1 MKLINTRKP
10 VLLWLLTL
18 LSSTGPLLAQV
29 IPAQPSV
36 GQQPTG
42 AAASGQQPGA
52 QQAAGTGSVV
62 AQPQYTRNHQ
72 QRTVAARQQ
81 RIDWRTFIKYVDR
94 AG

>member
-62 AQPQYTRNHQ
+62 AQPGSTTRNHQ
-72 QRTVAARQQ
+72 QRTVAAR
-81 RIDWRTFIKYVDR
+81 
-94 AG
+94 